1 MKVNNFLIEYNLI
14 NCLVIN
20 VQGNNPETVELGD
33 NYTDAG
39 AMSDDRI
46 TMVTT
51 DLNDY
56 NPFQVGS
63 YTIQYSATNTAGT
76 TATATRTVNV
86 VDTTPPV
93 ITVTGSNPKTIE
105 LGSTYKDEL
114 VFTDT
119 VGVDVVTTGSVDTST
134 LGTYTLTYNAT
145 DASGN
150 KAIEKSR
157 TVHVV
162 PPAVVT
168 PPTITLNGGAL
179 IRHEKGR
186 VYTDLGATAIDSNG
200 NDISSK
206 IVASDN
212 IDINSIGYYQ
222 VTYNVNDDTNNT
234 SAQAIRTV
242 YVVSIAY
249 CQGG

>member
-14 NCLVIN
+14 NCLVLT

-39 AMSDDRI
+39 AMSNDG
-46 TMVTT
+46 TFVST
-51 DLNDY
+51 DLNGY

-63 YTIQYSATNTAGT
+63 YTIQYSATNTT
-76 TATATRTVNV
+76 DTATATRIVNV

-105 LGSTYKDEL
+105 LGSTYRDEL
-114 VFTDT
+114 VLTDT
-119 VGVDVVTTGSVDTST
+119 FGVDVVTTGSVDTST
-134 LGTYTLTYNAT
+134 VGTYTLTYSAT

-150 KAIEKSR
+150 VAIEKYR
-157 TVHVV
+157 TVNVV
-162 PPAVVT
+162 PPAVAT

-186 VYTDLGATAIDSNG
+186 VYTDLDATAIDSNG

>member
-39 AMSDDRI
+39 AMSDDG
-46 TMVTT
+46 TFVST
-51 DLNDY
+51 DLNGY
-56 NPFQVGS
+56 NPFQVGT
-63 YTIQYSATNTAGT
+63 YTIQYSATNTT
-76 TATATRTVNV
+76 DTATATRTVNV

-93 ITVTGSNPKTIE
+93 INVTGSNPKTIE
-105 LGSTYKDEL
+105 LGSTYRDEL
-114 VFTDT
+114 VLTDT
-119 VGVDVVTTGSVDTST
+119 FGVDVVTTGSVDTST
-134 LGTYTLTYNAT
+134 VGTYTLTYSAT

-150 KAIEKSR
+150 VAIEKYR

-162 PPAVVT
+162 PPAVAT

-200 NDISSK
+200 NDMGGAVFYSNFQHSS
-206 IVASDN
+206 
-212 IDINSIGYYQ
+212 
-222 VTYNVNDDTNNT
+222 TYNNFSISYFTN
-234 SAQAIRTV
+234 A
-242 YVVSIAY
+242 
-249 CQGG
+249 